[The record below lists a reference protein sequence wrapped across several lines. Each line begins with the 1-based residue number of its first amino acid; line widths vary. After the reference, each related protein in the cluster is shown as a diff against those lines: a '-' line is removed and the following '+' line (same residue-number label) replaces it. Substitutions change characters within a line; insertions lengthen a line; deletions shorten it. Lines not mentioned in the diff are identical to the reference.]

1 MTGKVG
7 ARSDAR
13 SQDTGLV
20 VLVRVLGSDYR
31 PRHHAHGY
39 WDERTRFSVKEK
51 DETSRQE
58 GILPNSLKPSFPDL
72 SESGGFL
79 F

>member
-1 MTGKVG
+1 MPE
-7 ARSDAR
+7 ARIPVWLCS
-13 SQDTGLV
+13 SGS
-20 VLVRVLGSDYR
+20 LGSDFQ
-31 PRHHAHGY
+31 PRHHARGCRE
-39 WDERTRFSVKEK
+39 ERARFSVKEK